1 MVSHSIFV
9 NLLMRIT
16 MQTYRFYATIASIF
30 SFSVFVL
37 SGTKAQSKDYTGI
50 PSLVWP
56 VLYDIQY
63 EKAQD
68 EYGAYDRP
76 VFSEAV
82 KKMAGQEITLPGYI
96 IPFEGTNQSKAFM
109 FSSLPLNA
117 CFFCGVGGP
126 ETVVQVR
133 MAKPIDYND
142 KPVEIRGRLKLNPD
156 NPDEHFYILDD
167 AMELG
172 PVSW

>member
-1 MVSHSIFV
+1 MLSLV
-9 NLLMRIT
+9 
-16 MQTYRFYATIASIF
+16 FYAQPPTQ
-30 SFSVFVL
+30 
-37 SGTKAQSKDYTGI
+37 AQSKDYTGI

-56 VLYDIQY
+56 VLYDIKY
-63 EKAQD
+63 EKARD
-68 EYGAYDRP
+68 SFGEYEKP

-82 KKMAGQEITLPGYI
+82 KKMEGKEITIPGYI
-96 IPFEGTNQSKAFM
+96 IPFEGITKSKEFM

-133 MAKPIDYND
+133 MAKPIGYED
-142 KPVEIRGRLKLNPD
+142 KPMEIRGRLKLNAN
-156 NPDEHFYILDD
+156 NPEEHFYILE
-167 AMELG
+167 AAVALG

>member
-1 MVSHSIFV
+1 MILTNHTPCS
-9 NLLMRIT
+9 LLIPCL
-16 MQTYRFYATIASIF
+16 
-30 SFSVFVL
+30 VL
-37 SGTKAQSKDYTGI
+37 SLCIFTRTDSKAQSKDYMGI

-68 EYGAYDRP
+68 AYGAYDKP

-82 KKMAGQEITLPGYI
+82 KKMEGKEITLPGYI
-96 IPFEGTNQSKAFM
+96 IPFDVTSQATSFM

-126 ETVVQVR
+126 ETVVQVT
-133 MAKPIDYND
+133 MAEAIRYDD
-142 KPVEIRGRLKLNPD
+142 KPVEIRGRLRLNTN
-156 NPDEHFYILDD
+156 NPDEHFYMLED
-167 AMELG
+167 AVKLG

>member
-1 MVSHSIFV
+1 MFSVLS
-9 NLLMRIT
+9 LLIRYMNFT
-16 MQTYRFYATIASIF
+16 ENTYRFSAFFALILSL
-30 SFSVFVL
+30 VFFTQ
-37 SGTKAQSKDYTGI
+37 SPTHAQNKDYAGI
-50 PSLVWP
+50 PSLIWP
-56 VLYDIQY
+56 VLYDIKY

-68 EYGAYDRP
+68 AFGEYEKP

-82 KKMAGQEITLPGYI
+82 KNMEGKEITIPGYI
-96 IPFEGTNQSKAFM
+96 IPFGGTTRSKEFM

-133 MAKPIDYND
+133 MAKSVNYND
-142 KPVEIRGRLKLNPD
+142 KPMEIRGKLKLNE
-156 NPDEHFYILDD
+156 NSPDEHFYILEE
-167 AMELG
+167 AEVLG